1 MALDPRINLMAQP
14 VQTMGPVDQMNAML
28 ALQGGLQKNR
38 LIDLQMKK
46 AQVDLESAP
55 ALARLNE
62 LVKLAEMQKNMRIE
76 QDAAAKAA
84 ALREAQNLMQTG
96 GYQPT
101 PEFPNQP
108 QVMLNEQAALEEAR
122 RQQAAGQPVRIAVPN
137 QGKLQALLMQ
147 ANPQQ
152 ATAELLKQM
161 NPSGNRFSSASPGS
175 IVYDRTTGSPVGGQA
190 PFAPRAEPA
199 PVVRPV
205 PNPNSPTGFS
215 YEDMR
220 RPGAPLAIAP
230 APRTGDALPKP
241 GYRWNASGTEQE
253 LIPGSDAWM
262 KWQAQK
268 AKDQRSKQLFEST
281 LDAEITN
288 IDKLIGTDDGK
299 SKPHRGLKAAVGPI
313 DVRFP
318 TVLPNTADAEALI
331 QSLQSKASIS
341 GLQTIRGT
349 AGAIGTL
356 TEREWPRLEALK
368 ATLQQSQSYDQF
380 VQSLKDYRDELRR
393 IKRLGN
399 EVVQEGAEGAESTG
413 GWSIKP
419 IP

>member
-38 LIDLQMKK
+38 LIDLQTKK
-46 AQVDLESAP
+46 AQIDLESAP

-108 QVMLNEQAALEEAR
+108 PVMLNEQAALEEAR

-161 NPSGNRFSSASPGS
+161 NPAAQRGVVVPAGGAFIPPGQTSPA
-175 IVYDRTTGSPVGGQA
+175 YQA
-190 PFAPRAEPA
+190 PFAPRTEPA

-205 PNPNSPTGFS
+205 PDPNSPTGFS

-220 RPGAPLAIAP
+220 RPGTPLATAP
-230 APRTGDALPKP
+230 APQQSVRQQEKE
-241 GYRWNASGTEQE
+241 EQKSAVADYAE
-253 LIPGSDAWM
+253 SLVNRLSTIQTNNP
-262 KWQAQK
+262 
-268 AKDQRSKQLFEST
+268 RSVAGILAGPT
-281 LDAEITN
+281 
-288 IDKLIGTDDGK
+288 
-299 SKPHRGLKAAVGPI
+299 RGMETIINSAVP
-313 DVRFP
+313 
-318 TVLPNTADAEALI
+318 
-331 QSLQSKASIS
+331 
-341 GLQTIRGT
+341 
-349 AGAIGTL
+349 GAIGSEATIARQTKEQL
-356 TEREWPRLEALK
+356 IGILNQLRGGSMGRLSNQDMARVDSALG
-368 ATLQQSQSYDQF
+368 AISSGTAEGLQQGMKDVLDTIDVLRGKPARSLSQNTGGASGSWNNPP
-380 VQSLKDYRDELRR
+380 QSGWTADKERRFQELRR
-393 IKRLGN
+393 K
-399 EVVQEGAEGAESTG
+399 QSGAN
-413 GWSIKP
+413 
-419 IP
+419 